1 MKKPYWLFLLTLGL
15 APAPAGWAQTARPAD
30 AAATARTVTGIVT
43 SGIDQSPLP
52 GVTVLVKGTT
62 TGSTTGADGR
72 FAVPAAPG
80 ATLVFSFIGYTPQE
94 RKVDADGPVD
104 VSLKENTTD
113 LNEVVV
119 TAYNIAQDKRTLV
132 TAVQEVKSKDL
143 LDSRQTNVVN
153 ALQGKIAGVNIT
165 SSGGAPGE
173 GAAIVIRGGNS
184 LDGDNQP
191 LFVIDG
197 MIMDNSSFQ
206 ESAAP
211 GAGSQFNGL
220 TGRSVGAANRA
231 GDLNP
236 EDIASITVLKG
247 PAAAALY
254 GLRAANGAV
263 VITTKKGTAGR
274 TTLNFR
280 SQVSVDEVNR
290 LPKMQDQYGQGS
302 NGVFDGTTR
311 ISFGPRFTD
320 GQPVYDNLGNFYRKG
335 YTYQNFLNM
344 SGGSDKA
351 TFFVSA
357 SNLQQSGVTPQSKYD
372 KSTVRLSGT
381 AEISPRLSVS
391 GSAQYLTSGGERPIQ
406 GPGLF
411 GASGGYL
418 LSLLNWPRNDDA
430 RNYVNPDGSRRR
442 LLALGNGTDTDADN
456 PYFTVE
462 RNPQTDRTNRF
473 VGNVQLSFKAA
484 KWLTLSHNIGTDL
497 YTSRNTSV
505 RAVGTS
511 QVGNQNGGIAETVDQ
526 FRLITASTLA
536 TFTHDFSSNFGG
548 TFILGNTIE
557 ENKDQ
562 AVDYLGLIF
571 QNPGF
576 VGLNNTVNRS
586 ALQRDTKRHLIGN
599 FARLSISAFN
609 QVFVELQGR
618 YDQSSTLPRP
628 DENKIYGKGFLYGSA
643 GVGYEFTKT
652 LGLEQSNILNYG
664 KVRASVAEV
673 GKDTQP
679 YRVLAA
685 LAQNTYIGGGFRND
699 FFGSNPNL
707 RPERTRTYEA
717 GVQLQFLKNRL
728 SLDVNYY
735 YSRSKDQIIAPRVSQ
750 AAGFILQYINGGI
763 VTNEG
768 QEISLTGS
776 PVRGKDFSWDIVAN
790 FFHNTNRVEELP
802 SPLTVVFQSDAFITD
817 VHEGGAFPGR
827 PITGVGATDFVRVT
841 DPNSPAFGQVL
852 IGAGGYPSVNP
863 NLTYAGD
870 RAPRFTTQLTNTF
883 TYKGLSLAALF
894 DFRVGGKVI
903 NGNDWYQTGV
913 GTSPRTADRYKTVTF
928 DGAVAVKNPDGSTS
942 YVPNTRAVEL
952 TQAYYTSILGRVG
965 TVFIEDGSWARLRY
979 ATLSYALPAS
989 LLSSTKFIKGVELS
1003 VTGRNLV
1010 LLTNYTGADPET
1022 SAAGAGVRGGGS
1034 NGFDYG
1040 NVPATRGVDMAV
1052 RVTF

>member
-1 MKKPYWLFLLTLGL
+1 MKKTYWLFLLLLGVLL
-15 APAPAGWAQTARPAD
+15 ASPGWAQTSRS
-30 AAATARTVTGIVT
+30 VTGIVT
-43 SGIDQSPLP
+43 SGTDQSPLP

-72 FAVPAAPG
+72 YSVSAAPG
-80 ATLVFSFIGYTPQE
+80 AVIVFSFIGYTSQE
-94 RKVDADGPVD
+94 RTVDAAGAVD
-104 VSLKENTTD
+104 VALKESTTGLD
-113 LNEVVV
+113 EVVV

-132 TAVQEVKSKDL
+132 TSVQEVKSKDII
-143 LDSRQTNVVN
+143 DSRQTNLVN
-153 ALQGKIAGVNIT
+153 ALQGKVAGVNIT

-173 GAAIVIRGGNS
+173 GAAIVIRGGTS

-197 MIMDNSSFQ
+197 MIMDNGSFS

-220 TGRSVGAANRA
+220 LGRSVGSANRA

-254 GLRAANGAV
+254 GLRAAGGAV

-274 TTLNFR
+274 TTLNVR

-302 NGVFDGTTR
+302 NGLFDGTTR
-311 ISFGPRFTD
+311 VSFGPRFAP
-320 GQPVYDNLGNFYRKG
+320 GQPVYDNLANFYRKG

-372 KSTVRLSGT
+372 KTTVRLSGT
-381 AEISPRLSVS
+381 AEISPKLSVS

-411 GASGGYL
+411 GSSGGYL
-418 LSLLNWPRNDDA
+418 LSLLDWPRNDDA
-430 RNYVNPDGSRRR
+430 RNYLNPDGTRRR
-442 LLALGNGTDTDADN
+442 LLALGNGTDADADN

-462 RNPQTDRTNRF
+462 KNPQTDRTNRF
-473 VGNVQLSFKAA
+473 IGNIQLSFKVA

-511 QVGNQNGGIAETVDQ
+511 QVGNQNGGLAETVDQ

-536 TFTHDFSSNFGG
+536 TFTKDFGPNFGG
-548 TFILGNTIE
+548 TFILGSTIE

-562 AVDYLGLIF
+562 AVDYIGLIF

-618 YDQSSTLPRP
+618 YDRSSTLPRP
-628 DENKIYGKGFLYGSA
+628 DQNKIYGKGFLYGSA
-643 GVGYEFTKT
+643 GIGYEFTKA
-652 LGLEQSNILNYG
+652 LGLDQSNILNYG

-679 YRVLAA
+679 YRIQAA

-707 RPERTRTYEA
+707 KPERTRTYEA
-717 GVQLQFLKNRL
+717 GANLQFLKNRL
-728 SLDVNYY
+728 GLDFNYY
-735 YSRSKDQIIAPRVSQ
+735 YSRTSDQIIAPRVSQ
-750 AAGFILQYINGGI
+750 AAGFILQYINGGV

-768 QEISLTGS
+768 QEVSLTGS
-776 PVRGKDFSWDIVAN
+776 PVRGKDFSWDIIAN
-790 FFHNTNRVEELP
+790 FYHNTNRVEELP
-802 SPLTVVFQSDAFITD
+802 YPLTVVFQSDAFITD

-841 DPNSPAFGQVL
+841 DPASPAYGQV
-852 IGAGGYPSVNP
+852 IVDAKTGYPSVNT

-913 GTSPRTADRYKTVTF
+913 GTSPRTVDRYKQVVF
-928 DGAVAVKNPDGSTS
+928 DGVVATKDASGNTV
-942 YVPNTRAVEL
+942 YAANTRPVEL

-965 TVFIEDGSWARLRY
+965 TAFIEDGSWARLRY

-989 LLSSTKFIKGVELS
+989 LLSPTKFIKGVELS
-1003 VTGRNLV
+1003 VTGRNLI
-1010 LLTNYTGADPET
+1010 LLTKYSGADPET
-1022 SAAGAGVRGGGS
+1022 AAAGAGVRGGGS

-1052 RVTF
+1052 RVNF